1 MAGLPSWKEIL
12 DMCEA
17 KGLLAKR
24 LYVVFTKP
32 KDLAKMGALV
42 PEHLEYQAELERRGI
57 MFGAGPLSDDT
68 ETKWNGDGMV
78 IIRARDMAEAKK
90 IADAD
95 PMHAG
100 GGRGY
105 EIRPWLMNEG
115 TISIRVNY
123 TTGKYTLE

>member
-1 MAGLPSWKEIL
+1 
-12 DMCEA
+12 

-24 LYVVFTKP
+24 LYVVFTRP
-32 KDLAKMGALV
+32 KDPAKMGALV
-42 PEHLEYQAELERRGI
+42 GPHLEYQAELERRGI
-57 MFGAGPLSDDT
+57 MFGAGPLADET

-78 IIRARDMAEAKK
+78 IIRAKDMAEAKK

-95 PMHAG
+95 PMHTG

-123 TTGKYTLE
+123 VTGKYTLE